1 MDALI
6 SRVMARAGEWYKIQ
20 LADQYKERV
29 DIEDLEMFCRV
40 LVIADGVR
48 FELDLLDEISNEEAD
63 RFDDNVFLLS
73 RIAYEVAG
81 DLEKKHPHRV
91 GAVRKALDELKT
103 VGDDEDEG
111 QWY

>member
-1 MDALI
+1 
-6 SRVMARAGEWYKIQ
+6 MARAGNWYKIQ
-20 LADQYKERV
+20 LADQYKESV
-29 DIEDLEMFCRV
+29 DIEELEMFCRV

-63 RFDDNVFLLS
+63 RFDDKVFLLS
-73 RIAYEVAG
+73 RIAYEVSK

-91 GAVRKALDELKT
+91 DAVRKALDELKT